1 MSGMSTNVSTHL
13 FWILSRG
20 AGITAMVLASVSV
33 GFGLLMAGRF
43 TKRPAADR
51 RVYHEVLSLSVM
63 VAIAIHGLTLLGD
76 TYLKPTLGDISIPFL
91 SSYKTVPTSLG
102 IIAGW
107 AFVALGLSYYV
118 RTRIGPRRWRSIHR
132 FTLLAWIAALI
143 HTFAMGTDAGQLWFI
158 ALIGLTAAPSLVLL
172 AGRITRANGG
182 LPIRLPSR
190 SSAAPHRAPRHPDPT
205 IG

>member
-1 MSGMSTNVSTHL
+1 MSTNVSTHL

-76 TYLKPTLGDISIPFL
+76 TYLKPTLADISIPFL

-107 AFVALGLSYYV
+107 AFVALGLSYLRPYAD
-118 RTRIGPRRWRSIHR
+118 R
-132 FTLLAWIAALI
+132 
-143 HTFAMGTDAGQLWFI
+143 
-158 ALIGLTAAPSLVLL
+158 TAAVALDPPLHAARLDRRTGPHVRDGHRRRAAVVHRPDRAHRRAV
-172 AGRITRANGG
+172 AGAARRPDHPGQWRPADPTALTKLRRASSRA
-182 LPIRLPSR
+182 PPSR
-190 SSAAPHRAPRHPDPT
+190 SDDRLT
-205 IG
+205 